1 MKKQKT
7 YPSVNAMLR
16 GTMPRRKADAMI
28 DSISDLQTRQNL
40 DLLAALTKL
49 VDACTANSPSGVTC
63 PDRRVVARARRV
75 AKLHGAVFSRSNSG
89 GETRRH

>member
-1 MKKQKT
+1 
-7 YPSVNAMLR
+7 MLR